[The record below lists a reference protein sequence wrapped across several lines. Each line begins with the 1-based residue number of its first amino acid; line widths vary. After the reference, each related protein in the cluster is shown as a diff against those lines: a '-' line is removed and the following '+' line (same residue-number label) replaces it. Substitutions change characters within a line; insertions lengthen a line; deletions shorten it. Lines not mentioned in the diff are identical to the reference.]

1 MSSQLSSI
9 GALFAAIQ
17 ERANEIS
24 STNPSNE
31 ERHTLVVLLILSFLD
46 AMEEIRLGADFEQF
60 QDLAVL
66 NLIMRGSEEG
76 YTSEELKKFVS
87 SLKRNLE

>member
-17 ERANEIS
+17 ERAAEIAPE
-24 STNPSNE
+24 NGE
-31 ERHTLVVLLILSFLD
+31 KKHTLVVLLIMSFLD
-46 AMEEIRLGADFEQF
+46 AMEEIRQGADFDSF

-66 NLIMRGSEEG
+66 NLLMRGSDEG
-76 YTSEELKKFVS
+76 YTTEELQKFVS